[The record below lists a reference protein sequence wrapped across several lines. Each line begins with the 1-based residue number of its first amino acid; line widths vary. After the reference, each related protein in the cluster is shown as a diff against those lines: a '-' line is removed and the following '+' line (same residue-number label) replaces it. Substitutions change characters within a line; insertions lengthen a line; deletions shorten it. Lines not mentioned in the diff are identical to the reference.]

1 MRTDVDVAIVGSG
14 FAGSLLAMALRRLGR
29 SVMLVERG
37 RHPRFAIGESTSPL
51 MNLLIEELAARYDL
65 PRLLPLT
72 AYGSWRRAYPEVVC
86 GLKRGFTFF
95 HHEAG
100 REHRVAPR
108 RANQLLVAA
117 SPNDEVSDTHWLR
130 ADVDHFLVREAE
142 ACGAEVVDEVVL
154 DSADLPKLGGTRRG
168 ERFSVRAGLV
178 VDATGPHGFLA
189 RAMGIAPEGFAG
201 FPPTQSLFSHFTG
214 VARCERM
221 PAYETD
227 GTPPYAID
235 DAALHHVFD
244 GGWMWVLRFGSGVT
258 SAGFSVTD
266 EFAREVGL
274 ADGEPAWRRM
284 LDRFPTIREQF
295 AEAEAIREF
304 SVMPRVSYRASAAAG
319 DGWVLLPS
327 CAAFVDPLLSTGMP
341 LALLGIER
349 IARAVECDWGTD
361 RMNAS
366 LAGIASVSLEEADAT
381 ASYVGACLGAM
392 RRFEVFAPLSM
403 FYFAAASFSEMGRR
417 LDAPATPRRFLASD
431 REPFT
436 RGLRTAARRVRE
448 GRAFADPARFERSV
462 ACAAGSLN
470 VAGLCDPS
478 KENWYG
484 VDLEDVVRGAAKLGV
499 TPERVRD
506 WALTQAAPGVP

>member
-51 MNLLIEELAARYDL
+51 MNLLIEELATRYDL

-72 AYGSWRRAYPEVVC
+72 AHGSWQRAYPEVVC

-108 RANQLLVAA
+108 RTNQLLVAA
-117 SPNDEVSDTHWLR
+117 SPNDDVADTHWLR
-130 ADVDHFLVREAE
+130 ADVDHFLVNEAV
-142 ACGAEVVDEVVL
+142 ACGAEYVDEVSL
-154 DSADLPKLGGTRRG
+154 ESAPLPRLEGTRRG
-168 ERFSVRAGLV
+168 ARFSVRARLV

-189 RAMGIAPEGFAG
+189 RALGIAPKGFAG
-201 FPPTQSLFSHFTG
+201 FPRTQSLFSHFTD

-221 PAYETD
+221 AAYETD
-227 GTPPYAID
+227 GTPPYAVD
-235 DAALHHVFD
+235 DAAVHHVFD
-244 GGWMWVLRFGSGVT
+244 GGWMWVLRFGNGVT

-266 EFAREVGL
+266 DLAREVGFS
-274 ADGEPAWRRM
+274 DGEPAWRRM

-295 AEAEAIREF
+295 SESETIREF
-304 SVMPRVSYRASAAAG
+304 SMMPRVSYRASAASG
-319 DGWVLLPS
+319 DGWLLLPS
-327 CAAFVDPLLSTGMP
+327 CAAFVDPLFSTGMP

-349 IARAVECDWGTD
+349 IARAVERDWGTD
-361 RMNAS
+361 RLNAS
-366 LAGIASVSLEEADAT
+366 MAEIAAVGFEEADAT
-381 ASYVGACLGAM
+381 ASYVGACLAAM

-436 RGLRTAARRVRE
+436 RGLRTATRRVLE
-448 GRAFADPARFERSV
+448 GRAFEDPARFERSV
-462 ACAAGSLN
+462 SCAVGSLD
-470 VAGLCDPS
+470 VAGLSDPS
-478 KENWYG
+478 KANWYG
-484 VDLEDVVRGAAKLGV
+484 VDLDDVVRGAPKLGV
-499 TPERVRD
+499 SPDRVRD
-506 WALTQAAPGVP
+506 WMCTTQTRSR